1 LLGSQNSSAS
11 SAPSSLCASST
22 FNDIEFFDAGVR
34 VAIRRS
40 KGDQEGKGAV
50 VAIPKGETACPAEAL
65 RAWLNASGITE
76 GRLFRSVR
84 KGGKATGLSLTGQ
97 AVANIVKRYAAAV
110 GHDPRQYAAHSTRA
124 GWTTS
129 AAARG
134 ANLWR
139 LADHT
144 RHKSL
149 ETLRLYVRNANL
161 FDQHAGASLL

>member
-1 LLGSQNSSAS
+1 M
-11 SAPSSLCASST
+11 
-22 FNDIEFFDAGVR
+22 R
-34 VAIRRS
+34 VTIRRS

-50 VAIPKGETACPAEAL
+50 VAIPRGDMACPVDAL
-65 RAWLNASGITE
+65 RDWIAAAGITE
-76 GRLFRSVR
+76 GRVFRSIR
-84 KGGKATGLSLTGQ
+84 KGGRTLGGSLTGQ
-97 AVANIVKRYAAAV
+97 AVANVVKRFAAAM
-110 GHDPRQYAAHSTRA
+110 GHDPRQYAAHSTRP

-139 LADHT
+139 MADHT

-161 FDQHAGASLL
+161 FDQHAGSGLL